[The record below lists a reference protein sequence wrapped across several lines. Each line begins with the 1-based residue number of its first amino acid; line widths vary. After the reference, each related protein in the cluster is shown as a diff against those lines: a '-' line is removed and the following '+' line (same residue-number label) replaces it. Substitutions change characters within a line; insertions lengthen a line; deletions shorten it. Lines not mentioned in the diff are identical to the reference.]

1 MHMPELKSKEIQPP
15 MDMCHRRA
23 FIPCKM
29 YSNWSKTVEGE
40 ERQRNGK
47 RERER
52 NAERLLS
59 LLEEL
64 AFLKLKTATSSSSR
78 EIFLQPPTSHI
89 GEKVQARAAVSEKLL
104 HTELPGRA
112 QKQGHSIHLSG
123 NSNTLIRNPLA
134 QQNQKPRLIRRL
146 SPPSD
151 HWGWVGHTPPHL
163 E

>member
-1 MHMPELKSKEIQPP
+1 MRE
-15 MDMCHRRA
+15 RRDRE
-23 FIPCKM
+23 M
-29 YSNWSKTVEGE
+29 G
-40 ERQRNGK
+40 

-64 AFLKLKTATSSSSR
+64 AFRKLKTATSSSGR
-78 EIFLQPPTSHI
+78 EILLQAPTSHI
-89 GEKVQARAAVSEKLL
+89 GEKVQARAAGSETLL

-112 QKQGHSIHLSG
+112 QKQGHGIHLSG

-134 QQNQKPRLIRRL
+134 QQNQKLRLIRRP